1 MPMLPPTKTGIF
13 FWTWKQTFQSLRKPA
28 TLLPF
33 AGYATMQ
40 LLLLAGLFFFT
51 YPPFSLTF
59 LPLQKALYG
68 EVALHYPNNFIVMPQ
83 MFEILN
89 LVLAGVLGT
98 LAIGRATVLFFN
110 SGDTKSTRQVTTSA
124 SKHYIH
130 LLGAWIVETALVLVV
145 MSGFYSLSQRMPG
158 MGIYITMFRVLMV
171 IGVSALFAFPAALI
185 LIDKKP
191 FWAALPQSV
200 KLSGSYALITFLLIG
215 LPTLLQLPVDF
226 LVSNSARIARKLNPE
241 VIAGILAI
249 GIFVAMVSNYFI
261 VGTVTHLYRA
271 IKYDTEVAGASM
283 RSKSEQQKRYVH

>member
-1 MPMLPPTKTGIF
+1 MLPPSKIGIF
-13 FWTWKQTFQSLRKPA
+13 FWTWKQTFQSLRKPT

-33 AGYATMQ
+33 AGYAAVQ

-89 LVLAGVLGT
+89 LILAGVLGT

-110 SGDTKSTRQVTTSA
+110 SGDIKPTRRVTVSA
-124 SKHYIH
+124 SKYYLH
-130 LLGAWIVETALVLVV
+130 LLGAWFVETAVMLLV
-145 MSGFYSLSQRMPG
+145 MFGFYSLSQRMPD
-158 MGIYITMFRVLMV
+158 MGAYITTFRVLTI

-185 LIDKKP
+185 LIDEKP
-191 FWAALPQSV
+191 FWTALPQSI
-200 KLSGSYALITFLLIG
+200 KLSAGYALITFLLIG

-226 LVSNSARIARKLNPE
+226 LVSNSAKIARKLNPE
-241 VIAGILAI
+241 IITGILAI
-249 GIFVAMVSNYFI
+249 GVFVAMVSNYFI
-261 VGTVTHLYRA
+261 VGTVTHLYRG
-271 IKYDTEVAGASM
+271 IKHDTDVVGPYI
-283 RSKSEQQKRYVH
+283 KSTSDQQKRYAH